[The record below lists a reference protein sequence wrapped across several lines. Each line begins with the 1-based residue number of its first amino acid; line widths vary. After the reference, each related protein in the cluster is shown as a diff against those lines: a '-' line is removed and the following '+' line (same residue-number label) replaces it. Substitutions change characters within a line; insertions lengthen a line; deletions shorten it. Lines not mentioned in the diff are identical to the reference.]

1 MKIFINGE
9 AHELEGPLTLQQL
22 LEALSFTQKRIAI
35 EVNREIIP
43 HGQYSNTPINAED
56 RIEIVHAIGG
66 G

>member
-9 AHELEGPLTLQQL
+9 AHEFEGPLTIQQL

-43 HGQYSNTPINAED
+43 HGQYSNTQINAED